1 MCKPTNQ
8 KAKNQQQT
16 SKPNKLQKSAKKA
29 LTKRV
34 EKRIIIKLT
43 HERAARAKRR
53 LSEPRG
59 IPENLS
65 KKASAR
71 LSKEKANN
79 IIQKQAK
86 KKSKEILKKYLT
98 NAKEYDII

>member
-1 MCKPTNQ
+1 MIKGNCANTTTKKAEKEQ
-8 KAKNQQQT
+8 KIT
-16 SKPNKLQKSAKKA
+16 KPNKLKKSVKKA
-29 LTKRV
+29 LTKEV

-65 KKASAR
+65 KKASA
-71 LSKEKANN
+71 KPK
-79 IIQKQAK
+79 
-86 KKSKEILKKYLT
+86 
-98 NAKEYDII
+98 

>member
-1 MCKPTNQ
+1 M
-8 KAKNQQQT
+8 
-16 SKPNKLQKSAKKA
+16 
-29 LTKRV
+29 TKEV

-59 IPENLS
+59 IPENRS

-98 NAKEYDII
+98 NRKEYDII

>member
-1 MCKPTNQ
+1 M
-8 KAKNQQQT
+8 
-16 SKPNKLQKSAKKA
+16 
-29 LTKRV
+29 TKEV

-65 KKASAR
+65 KER
-71 LSKEKANN
+71 VQRPSKEEAHN
-79 IIQKQAK
+79 IISKLAK
-86 KKSKEILKKYLT
+86 KKIKRNFEKVLDKQKRV
-98 NAKEYDII
+98 

>member
-1 MCKPTNQ
+1 MHEIT
-8 KAKNQQQT
+8 
-16 SKPNKLQKSAKKA
+16 KLKKSVKKG

-86 KKSKEILKKYLT
+86 KKIKRNFEKVLDKCKRV
-98 NAKEYDII
+98 